1 MIDIKEYWSP
11 IIREIKEFRKIAEI
25 ENPELTKLWQEIESI
40 VNDQFIETAT
50 ERGIARREKILNV
63 VPFAD
68 DTLESRRFRVQG
80 MWNEK
85 LPYTYRV
92 LLEKLENLCGE
103 DGYRVILNAGEYT
116 ICIKV
121 AIVAKRMIDAVTE
134 IAERML
140 PANLAIT
147 VELLYRQH
155 DTLGQY
161 THGYLGGYTH
171 HELREEVI

>member
-1 MIDIKEYWSP
+1 MTDIKEYWP
-11 IIREIKEFRKIAEI
+11 YIIQEIREFRKIAEI
-25 ENPELTKLWQEIESI
+25 ENPELEKLWQEMENT
-40 VNDQFIETAT
+40 VDDQFIETAT
-50 ERGIARREKILNV
+50 EKGIARREKILNV

-68 DTLESRRFRVQG
+68 DTLESRRFRVRG
-80 MWNEK
+80 LWNEK

-92 LLEKLENLCGE
+92 LLEKLENLCGD
-103 DGYRVILNAGEYT
+103 DGYKVILDAGNYT
-116 ICIKV
+116 VCIKV
-121 AIVAKRMIDAVTE
+121 AIAAKRMIDAVKE
-134 IAERML
+134 IADRML

-155 DTLGQY
+155 ITLGQY